1 MKYKK
6 LNNMSDNFIFW
17 ICIIVAVLGLASIF
31 GIFFFGQVI
40 LRNHILSRQHPQHLW
55 DDFLFRYLEKDTH
68 RREDLPRHLIS
79 AYSDYLERRN
89 EFWTTFG
96 QVMIALVI
104 VVILSILLLTKAIS
118 AEAGLPILSGISGFA
133 IAKGV
138 SGAKSINIPYSNK
151 NIE

>member
-1 MKYKK
+1 
-6 LNNMSDNFIFW
+6 MSDNLIFW
-17 ICIIVAVLGLASIF
+17 ICIIVALLGLASII

-40 LRNHILSRQHPQHLW
+40 LRNHILKRFQPYSFWDELFLHWIKENPHSREELPGHLV
-55 DDFLFRYLEKDTH
+55 
-68 RREDLPRHLIS
+68 S

-104 VVILSILLLTKAIS
+104 VVILSLLLLAKAIS

-138 SGAKSINIPYSNK
+138 SGAKSINIPEN
-151 NIE
+151 NRNLE